1 MSQLFLL
8 IGGNGFVGYNVLKK
22 LVESNKK
29 VRCVN
34 RTLPE
39 QDAQIEG
46 VEYRIG
52 DVQERPFFEEALDG
66 VNTVLDF
73 ASTTMPN
80 TKEFSLENEINSTLR
95 YHNYILSTMIDVGVK
110 RYVFP
115 SSGGA
120 VYGSRKAEA
129 AVETDI
135 LFPSTPYGA
144 GKRITEDIIQYYN
157 QKCGL
162 SAAVLRIGNVY
173 GSGRLRKRPQG
184 VIDVFIQNALE
195 GKPITIWG
203 SASSAVRD
211 YVHLEDV
218 ANAVDMI
225 IDAELSGVN
234 TYNIGTGIGTSVAQI
249 VEMIEET
256 LQCKV
261 IREYKADS
269 ASGIDCIILSNEKIK
284 SEIGW
289 LPQINLA
296 EGIKK
301 TVALKKAIF
310 CETIM

>member
-1 MSQLFLL
+1 MSQMFLL

-22 LVESNKK
+22 LVNSNKK
-29 VRCVN
+29 VRCIN
-34 RTLPE
+34 RSLPE

-95 YHNYILSTMIDVGVK
+95 YHNYILSTMIDAGVK

-120 VYGSRKAEA
+120 VYGSRNAEA
-129 AVETDI
+129 AVETDT
-135 LFPSTPYGA
+135 LLPSTPYGA
-144 GKRITEDIIQYYN
+144 GKKITEDIIHYYN

-173 GSGRLRKRPQG
+173 GSGRMRKRPQG
-184 VIDVFIQNALE
+184 VIDIFIQNALE
-195 GKPITIWG
+195 DKPITIWG

-234 TYNIGTGIGTSVAQI
+234 TYNIGTGIGTNVTQI

-256 LQCKV
+256 LQRKV
-261 IREYKADS
+261 MKEYKTDS
-269 ASGIDCIILSNEKIK
+269 ASGIDCIILSNDKIK

-296 EGIKK
+296 EGIEK
-301 TVALKKAIF
+301 TVELKKAIYL
-310 CETIM
+310 